1 MGSGKHT
8 RFWKDIWLEECPLI
22 ITFSSLFKIC
32 HDQDISMERGGSC
45 SWNLSYRRNFGERDG
60 RVEGVD
66 VKAGVCYTYKG
77 GGYTNLEISDPREVH
92 NKGHV

>member
-1 MGSGKHT
+1 
-8 RFWKDIWLEECPLI
+8 
-22 ITFSSLFKIC
+22 
-32 HDQDISMERGGSC
+32 MERGGSC

-92 NKGHV
+92 NKGHVQVLILGVVIDLRMMMDTYESSNLPLDGLA